1 MNSGWR
7 VRLRLVAVSTAA
19 MAAIL
24 ALGAGFLVWRVQ
36 HGLSTAIDDSVRQ
49 QALSAA
55 AAVAANPE
63 TSSFPVST
71 TPSGIGQVVDRA
83 GEVVAASG
91 QIEGENRL
99 YDFPPS
105 TASVEP
111 PLRTVRLSQVD
122 GAEFRVAGVQVPGAS
137 GLTVYLGLPTTE
149 VDRSA
154 RALATSLSL
163 VLPVVLALLAL
174 LAWWYVGRALR
185 PVDALLERLDRSLE
199 RQRQFVADAA
209 HELRSPVTAIQA
221 QVESPHPGAAD
232 PRYGP
237 RLREEAARL
246 STLVDDLLALARLD
260 AQPELRLR
268 SLDLDDIV
276 FAEATRLRG
285 LPGVR
290 VDVSQVRA
298 VRVEGDPSL
307 LTRAVR
313 NLMDN
318 AARHAAGFITV
329 QLGSDAEFA
338 TLVIS
343 DDGPGIPA
351 EHRVRVFERFTRL
364 DSSRGRGTGGVG
376 LGLAIAADVA
386 SVHGGTVAAQDNQP
400 GARMVLKVSLRPGRN
415 PGPTPVTQP
424 QQRNASKS

>member
-1 MNSGWR
+1 MSSGWR

-19 MAAIL
+19 MAAVL
-24 ALGAGFLVWRVQ
+24 ALGAVFVVWRVQ

-55 AAVAANPE
+55 AAVAADPGAS
-63 TSSFPVST
+63 TFPVST
-71 TPSGIGQVVDRA
+71 TSSGIGQVVDRA
-83 GEVVAASG
+83 GEVVMASE
-91 QIEGENRL
+91 QIEGEPRL
-99 YDFPPS
+99 YDFAPS
-105 TASVEP
+105 GASVEP

-122 GAEFRVAGVQVPGAS
+122 GAEFRVAGVEVPGSS

-163 VLPVVLALLAL
+163 MLPVVLALLAL

-185 PVDALLERLDRSLE
+185 PVDALLGRLDRSLE

-209 HELRSPVTAIQA
+209 HELRSPVTAIRA
-221 QVESPHPGAAD
+221 QVESPHPGSAD
-232 PRYGP
+232 PTYGP

-260 AQPELRLR
+260 AQPTLRLR
-268 SLDLDDIV
+268 PLDLDDIV
-276 FAEATRLRG
+276 FAESARLRD
-285 LPGVR
+285 LPDLR

-298 VRVEGDPSL
+298 VRVEGDQSL

-318 AARHAAGFITV
+318 AARHAAGLITV
-329 QLGSDAEFA
+329 QLESDAGFA
-338 TLVIS
+338 TLVVS

-364 DSSRGRGTGGVG
+364 DSSRARDTGGVG
-376 LGLAIAADVA
+376 LGLAIVADVA
-386 SVHGGTVAAQDNQP
+386 AAHGGTVVAQDNRP
-400 GARMVLKVSLRPGRN
+400 GARMILQVSLSPGRSQ
-415 PGPTPVTQP
+415 GLS
-424 QQRNASKS
+424 R

>member
-1 MNSGWR
+1 MSSGWR

-19 MAAIL
+19 MAVVL
-24 ALGAGFLVWRVQ
+24 ALGAVFVVWRVQ

-55 AAVAANPE
+55 AAVAADPGAS
-63 TSSFPVST
+63 TFPVST
-71 TPSGIGQVVDRA
+71 TSSGIGQVVNGA
-83 GEVVAASG
+83 GEVLAASG
-91 QIEGENRL
+91 QIEGEPRL
-99 YDFPPS
+99 YDFPPTS
-105 TASVEP
+105 ASVEP

-122 GAEFRVAGVQVPGAS
+122 GAEFRVAGVEVPGSS

-149 VDRSA
+149 VDRNA
-154 RALATSLSL
+154 RALATSLSFM
-163 VLPVVLALLAL
+163 LPVVLALLAL

-209 HELRSPVTAIQA
+209 HELRSPVTAIRA
-221 QVESPHPGAAD
+221 QLESPHPGSAD
-232 PRYGP
+232 PTYGP

-260 AQPELRLR
+260 AQPTLRLR

-276 FAEATRLRG
+276 FAESARLRD
-285 LPGVR
+285 LPDLH
-290 VDVSQVRA
+290 VDVSRVRA

-318 AARHAAGFITV
+318 AARHAAGLITV
-329 QLGSDAEFA
+329 QLESDAGFA
-338 TLVIS
+338 TLVVS

-351 EHRVRVFERFTRL
+351 EYRVRVFERFTRL
-364 DSSRGRGTGGVG
+364 DSSRARDTGGVG
-376 LGLAIAADVA
+376 LGLAIVADVA
-386 SVHGGTVAAQDNQP
+386 AAHGGTVVAQDNRP
-400 GARMVLKVSLRPGRN
+400 GARMILQVSLSPGRSQ
-415 PGPTPVTQP
+415 GLT
-424 QQRNASKS
+424 R

>member
-1 MNSGWR
+1 MSSGWR

-19 MAAIL
+19 MAAVL
-24 ALGAGFLVWRVQ
+24 ALGAVFVVWRVQ

-55 AAVAANPE
+55 AAVAADPGAS
-63 TSSFPVST
+63 TFPVST
-71 TPSGIGQVVDRA
+71 TSSGIGQVVDRA
-83 GEVVAASG
+83 GEVVMASE
-91 QIEGENRL
+91 QIEGEPRL
-99 YDFPPS
+99 YDFAPS
-105 TASVEP
+105 SASVEP

-122 GAEFRVAGVQVPGAS
+122 GAEFRVAGVEVPGSS

-163 VLPVVLALLAL
+163 MLPVVLALLAL

-185 PVDALLERLDRSLE
+185 PVDALLGRLDRSLE

-209 HELRSPVTAIQA
+209 HELRSPVTAIRA
-221 QVESPHPGAAD
+221 QVESPHPGSAD
-232 PRYGP
+232 PTYGP

-260 AQPELRLR
+260 AQPTLRLR
-268 SLDLDDIV
+268 PLDLDDIV
-276 FAEATRLRG
+276 FAESARLRD
-285 LPGVR
+285 LPDLR

-318 AARHAAGFITV
+318 AARHAAGLITV
-329 QLGSDAEFA
+329 QLESDAGFA
-338 TLVIS
+338 TLVVS

-364 DSSRGRGTGGVG
+364 DSSRARDTGGVG
-376 LGLAIAADVA
+376 LGLAIVADVA
-386 SVHGGTVAAQDNQP
+386 AAHGGTVVAQDNRP
-400 GARMVLKVSLRPGRN
+400 GARMILQVSLSPGRSQ
-415 PGPTPVTQP
+415 GLS
-424 QQRNASKS
+424 R